1 MSQEKIDRYK
11 EEKANRKKE
20 LAKQKRNALLGKIAG
35 VVVVVALLGWIGWS
49 GYRSHQQQ
57 KEYDSMIASI
67 NEMLATA
74 NTSTGSKETTV
85 NLEQSPDKVTTT
97 KKEDATKENETTS
110 KQEETKAEEETSAQ

>member
-35 VVVVVALLGWIGWS
+35 VVVVIGLLAWIGTS
-49 GYRSHQQQ
+49 GYRTHKQNESLEAANASFQ
-57 KEYDSMIASI
+57 KAWEEYM
-67 NEMLATA
+67 ATYESSNSSA
-74 NTSTGSKETTV
+74 ATTSGV

-97 KKEDATKENETTS
+97 KEGETT
-110 KQEETKAEEETSAQ
+110 TGEEETTPQETTAE